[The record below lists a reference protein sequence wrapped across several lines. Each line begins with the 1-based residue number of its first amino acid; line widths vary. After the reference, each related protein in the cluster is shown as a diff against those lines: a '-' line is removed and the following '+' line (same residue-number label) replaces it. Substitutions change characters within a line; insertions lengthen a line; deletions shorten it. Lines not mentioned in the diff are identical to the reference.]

1 MRFSRL
7 FGKTLRQAPAD
18 AESVSHQFL
27 LRAGMIAQEAAG
39 IYSYLPLGWRVLRK
53 IENIIREEMDR
64 VGGQELMLPMLQPVE
79 FWRQSGRDVAF
90 GKSLFTLTDRK
101 EHTLALGPTH
111 EEVMADL
118 VHRYV
123 QSYRELP
130 LLLYQI
136 QTKLRD
142 EPRPRGGLLRVRE
155 FIMKDLYSFAADES
169 DLDECYQKISQAYK
183 NIYARLSLP
192 ALMIEADSGAIGG
205 KDSHEFMIIT
215 EGGEDEVIYCSN
227 CGYAANVQKA
237 QFAKTDE
244 TANLSQ
250 SPERSALCHSDEEK
264 LPKNLLPLEEI
275 ATPGAKTIEEV
286 ANFVGVPT
294 SQTLKAVFY
303 YANGEF
309 IFVIIRGDLEVN
321 ETKLT
326 NALECSELRLAT
338 EGEVNE
344 AGLVAGFASP
354 IGIRGT
360 KSGGLGAQLPVHI
373 VADDSITSGF
383 NFIVGA
389 NKLGYHLGNANYP
402 RDFHVDLMADIAL
415 ARPGDRCYRCR
426 GELSS
431 ARGIE
436 VGHVFKLGTS
446 ISEKFGAFFLDND
459 GKSRPIIMG
468 SYGIGLG
475 RLLAAI
481 VEQSHDG
488 KGIIWPLS
496 VAPYQVHLC
505 PLSSDKSEVL
515 YIAEK
520 IYQELQKE
528 GIEVLFDD
536 RDDSP
541 GIKFNDADLLGIP
554 LRLTLSPR
562 TLQSKSIEIK
572 WRIEKEAQLLPLA
585 NLAAEVSRLLDKKLA
600 QQSVP

>member
-1 MRFSRL
+1 MRFSKL
-7 FGKTLRQAPAD
+7 FGKTLRQAPAE
-18 AESVSHQFL
+18 AESVSYQLL

-39 IYSYLPLGWRVLRK
+39 IYSYLPLGWRVLRN
-53 IENIIREEMDR
+53 IENIIREEMDEA
-64 VGGQELMLPMLQPVE
+64 GGQELMLPVLQPFE
-79 FWRQSGRDVAF
+79 LWQQSGRYLSF

-111 EEVMADL
+111 EEVITDL

-155 FIMKDLYSFAADES
+155 FIMKDLYSFDADEAG
-169 DLDECYQKISQAYK
+169 LDKSYQRMCQAYR
-183 NIYARLSLP
+183 NIYARLGLP
-192 ALMIEADSGAIGG
+192 TLVVEADSGAIGG
-205 KDSHEFMIIT
+205 KESHEFMVLT

-227 CGYAANVQKA
+227 CGYAANADKA
-237 QFAKTDE
+237 QFVKTDIPSE
-244 TANLSQ
+244 AT
-250 SPERSALCHSDEEK
+250 
-264 LPKNLLPLEEI
+264 NLLSLEEI
-275 ATPGAKTIEEV
+275 ATPGTKTIEEV
-286 ANFVGVPT
+286 ASFVGVPT
-294 SQTLKAVFY
+294 NQTLKAVFY
-303 YANGEF
+303 SADGEF

-321 ETKLT
+321 ETKLR
-326 NALECSELRLAT
+326 NALKCSEFRLAT
-338 EGEVNE
+338 EGEINE

-354 IGIRGT
+354 IGVKGVKT
-360 KSGGLGAQLPVHI
+360 

-389 NKLGYHLGNANYP
+389 NKSGYHFRNANYP
-402 RDFHVDLMADIAL
+402 RDFQVDLIVDIAL
-415 ARPGDRCYRCR
+415 ARPGDSCPRCPDKLY
-426 GELSS
+426 S

-436 VGHVFKLGTS
+436 VGHVFKLGTF
-446 ISEKFGAFFLDND
+446 ISERFGASFLDSA

-481 VEQSHDG
+481 IEESHDD

-496 VAPYQVHLC
+496 VTPYQVYLC
-505 PLSSDKSEVL
+505 PLHLDKSAVL
-515 YIAEK
+515 PTAERL
-520 IYQELQKE
+520 YQELQKE

-541 GIKFNDADLLGIP
+541 GVKFNDADLLGIP

-562 TLQSKSIEIK
+562 TLQSQSVEAK
-572 WRIEKEAQLLPLA
+572 WRREKEAQLLPVE
-585 NLAAEVSRLLDKKLA
+585 NLAAEVKKLLDENVSF
-600 QQSVP
+600 QS